1 MLLRVSQVSNG
12 SIQWLAPPKNTGD
25 SVTSARED
33 RAATEEALADD
44 ANTSLQSRTP
54 FYRRHFCQ
62 FPEKVAEMPDNKI
75 VS

>member
-1 MLLRVSQVSNG
+1 M
-12 SIQWLAPPKNTGD
+12 
-25 SVTSARED
+25 TSARED

-44 ANTSLQSRTP
+44 ANTSLQSRRP

>member
-1 MLLRVSQVSNG
+1 M
-12 SIQWLAPPKNTGD
+12 
-25 SVTSARED
+25 TSARED
-33 RAATEEALADD
+33 NTATEEALADN

-54 FYRRHFCQ
+54 FHRRRFCQ